1 MVGSGC
7 HVSNRMLLCHAQVT
21 RTPRIPRLLLRCAP
35 DEELAGVNAFSRA
48 RHRGACSF
56 RISSIAV
63 PQPASIT
70 RCLARCLTR
79 RDAVCAAL
87 AVVTGP
93 LLACTTADG
102 PTDVPMAA
110 TPDDAVRRTGGR
122 LEIDIA
128 RVPAWSAAMTEPTAV
143 VFLQARVIV
152 VRRDTMTF
160 TALSAECP
168 HAGCGVS
175 IVDRQRLLCPC
186 HGSAFDFGGARLE
199 GPAPSGLRQLAATV
213 SPTSGRLLIQ
223 LD

>member
-1 MVGSGC
+1 
-7 HVSNRMLLCHAQVT
+7 
-21 RTPRIPRLLLRCAP
+21 LLLRCAP
-35 DEELAGVNAFSRA
+35 DDELACVNAFSRA

-70 RCLARCLTR
+70 RCLTR

-87 AVVTGP
+87 AVVSGP
-93 LLACTTADG
+93 LLACATADG
-102 PTDVPMAA
+102 PTDVPLAA
-110 TPDDAVRRTGGR
+110 TPDDAVRRTGDR

-128 RVPAWSAAMTEPTAV
+128 RVPAWGAATTEPTAV

-152 VRRDTMTF
+152 VRRDTATF

-175 IVDRQRLLCPC
+175 IVDRRRLLCPC

-199 GPAPSGLRQLAATV
+199 GPAPSGLRQFTATV